1 MNSDKEIK
9 QWQMDR
15 NLHLQ
20 PVNHRNEIQNIL
32 EEVFEIMG
40 YEAYFDKD
48 GNKIDIPRQMADK
61 ILFEYYDATAIK
73 PEKVIDGLNDIRV
86 YGTGYQLKMGY
97 DPEKTILETLME
109 INDRTGSY
117 DPKEGKWC
125 KQPQSQ
131 TYKADYS
138 TCKITSEEIEKY
150 K

>member
-1 MNSDKEIK
+1 MEVERIK
-9 QWQMDR
+9 WQVKR

-20 PVNHRNEIQNIL
+20 PVNHRNELMNIL
-32 EEVFEIMG
+32 EEVFEAMG
-40 YEAYFDKD
+40 YKAYFDKD
-48 GNKIDIPRQMADK
+48 GNKIDVPRQIADK
-61 ILFEYYDATAIK
+61 VLFEYFDASAIN
-73 PEKVIDGLNDIRV
+73 EENIIDSINDIKV
-86 YGTGYQLKMGY
+86 YADGYQLKMKY
-97 DPEKTILETLME
+97 CPIKTAIECHKE
-109 INDRTGSY
+109 IDLRTGSY